1 MTKNEEKIIARAI
14 AGGNGTENAIGKVL
28 AIIFKKLEVIEKGY
42 KPYLTLKEACQ
53 YTGFSESHIR
63 DLCNRRKLARCK
75 PENGMGKAGRIF
87 FKREDLD
94 EYMSRNRIPAIDEIE
109 VKTSDCVANHQ
120 MV

>member
-1 MTKNEEKIIARAI
+1 MTKKEEKIIAQAV
-14 AGGNGTENAIGKVL
+14 AGGSEIGKML
-28 AIIFKKLEVIEKGY
+28 AIIFNKLEVIEKGY
-42 KPYLTLKEACQ
+42 KPCLTLKEACE

-75 PENGMGKAGRIF
+75 PENGTGRAGRVF

-109 VKTSDCVANHQ
+109 AQASDYVANRQ